1 MNKSNLLTKGD
12 KKVITDVGAVDD
24 TLFTFLHFD
33 EDWREVLGERMFPY

>member
-12 KKVITDVGAVDD
+12 KEVITDVGAVDDTYD

-33 EDWREVLGERMFPY
+33 EDWTLKT